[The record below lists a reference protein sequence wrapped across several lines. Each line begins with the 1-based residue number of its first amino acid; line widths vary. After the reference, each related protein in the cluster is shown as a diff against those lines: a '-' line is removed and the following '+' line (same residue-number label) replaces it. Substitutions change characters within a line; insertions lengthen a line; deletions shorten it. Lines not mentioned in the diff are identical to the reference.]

1 MINTIEELH
10 KKLEQLISDGYG
22 KKPIYLEQADYNYTI
37 DSVQKNVNPDV
48 EPDYYILMTSE
59 RVAPTYRQ
67 FWGVSEE

>member
-22 KKPIYLEQADYNYTI
+22 EKPIYLEQADYNYTI

-59 RVAPTYRQ
+59 RVPDQWRQ
-67 FWGVSEE
+67 FWGVAGE